1 MCHYHGMSRPGP
13 RGTMIIAAP
22 AGVARGDV
30 PHLPVAPGE
39 LLTAALACEQVGASV
54 VRVDVRGPDGLLSL
68 DPGLAA
74 EDVAAL
80 REGSS
85 LAVLLSLEGPED
97 APDAD
102 RLRVLDALPDSASF
116 ALGAPGSDGADRWEF
131 AVAAHEATRERGIV
145 PEYGISGAG
154 QLALL
159 RRLLD
164 ERGLPAGG
172 LVHVG
177 LVLGAPGGLP
187 GDADTLVSLVR
198 ELPEGAL
205 FSATGLD
212 RAGLPVLLAALASGG
227 HLRVGLADTPEYA
240 EGQRAQSTTQLVARA
255 AGVARIA
262 QRPPLSG
269 AQARELLGRRAPVRV

>member
-1 MCHYHGMSRPGP
+1 
-13 RGTMIIAAP
+13 MIIAAP

>member
-39 LLTAALACEQVGASV
+39 LLTAAQACEQVGASV
-54 VRVDVRGPDGLLSL
+54 VRVDVRGSDGLLSL
-68 DPGLAA
+68 DPGQAA
-74 EDVAAL
+74 ECVAAL
-80 REGSS
+80 REGTS
-85 LAVLLSLEGPED
+85 LAVLLSLDGPGG
-97 APDAD
+97 ASDAD
-102 RLRVLDALPDSASF
+102 RLRVLDALPDSASL
-116 ALGAPGSDGADRWEF
+116 ALGAPGGGDRWEF
-131 AVAAHEATRERGIV
+131 AVAAHEAMRERGIV
-145 PEYGISGAG
+145 PEYAVSGAG

-172 LVHVG
+172 VVHVG

-187 GDADTLVSLVR
+187 GDADTLVPLVR

-212 RAGLPVLLAALASGG
+212 RAGLPVLLAALACGG